1 MIVGLT
7 GGIACGK
14 STVSAMLAQRG
25 AEIVDADQVA
35 REVVL
40 PGEPAL
46 AQITE
51 LFGQAILNE
60 DGTMNRG
67 ELGRLVFGNREKLD
81 QLEGILHPAI
91 RSRMW
96 ERMNASEQKN
106 PGGLI
111 VADIPLLYET
121 GQALLY
127 KKVIVVYIPRELQA
141 ERLMARNGFTMEQ
154 AEQRISL
161 QMDIEEKKK
170 HADYVID
177 NSGSLENT
185 ETQIEQLWLELG
197 LSGC

>member
-46 AQITE
+46 AQITNI
-51 LFGQAILNE
+51 FGQAVLNE

-67 ELGRLVFGNREKLD
+67 ELGRLVFGDREKLD
-81 QLEGILHPAI
+81 QLEAVLHPAI

-96 ERMNASEQKN
+96 ERMNAGEREN
-106 PGGLI
+106 PGRLI

-121 GQALLY
+121 GQASLY
-127 KKVIVVYIPRELQA
+127 KQVLVVYIPRQLQV
-141 ERLMARNGFTMEQ
+141 ERLMIRNGFTAEQ
-154 AEQRISL
+154 AGQRIDL

-170 HADYVID
+170 RADYVID
-177 NSGSLENT
+177 NSSSLEHT
-185 ETQIEQLWLELG
+185 EAQIEQLWHELG
-197 LSGC
+197 LS

>member
-14 STVSAMLAQRG
+14 STVSAMLSARG
-25 AEIVDADQVA
+25 AKIVDADQVA

-40 PGEPAL
+40 PGKPAL
-46 AQITE
+46 AQITAV
-51 LFGQAILNE
+51 FGQAVLNA

-67 ELGRLVFGNREKLD
+67 ELGKIVFGNREKLD
-81 QLEGILHPAI
+81 ELEGILHPAI
-91 RSRMW
+91 RATMW
-96 ERMNASEQKN
+96 SRMNAFELES

-121 GQALLY
+121 GQASLY
-127 KKVIVVYIPRELQA
+127 KGVIVVYIPRHLQM
-141 ERLMARNGFTMEQ
+141 ERLMARNSMTAEQ
-154 AEQRISL
+154 AEQRIGL

-170 HADYVID
+170 LADFVID

-185 ETQIEQLWLELG
+185 EAQIEQFWREQG
-197 LSGC
+197 LS